1 MLRRFFVALL
11 VLTVL
16 DCAGAEP
23 RAKWENTRLTG
34 SPDGPPS
41 YRAVRAWPELSTRP
55 LVTAVPEPGGK
66 RMLYIE
72 QQAADWD
79 ASMTLKAFTDPAKVE
94 TLLEFPGYAYTIAF
108 HPHFAENHYVF
119 FGVNEPADGGRK
131 HSRILR
137 YTMRDGRPDPASRK
151 VIIEWDSNGHNGA
164 AMAFGNDGLL
174 FVTSGDGTSDGDADL
189 AGQNTRLLRS
199 KVLRINVDTPGDVA
213 AYTVPADNPFVDAA
227 GFAPET
233 WAYGLRNPWRL
244 TFDAASGQLWAGE
257 NGQDQ
262 WEYARLIERGA
273 NYGWSR
279 YEGGHEFN
287 HEHPLGP
294 RPNHR
299 ALACRVPFAQR
310 RPRLSRNEAARVDGR
325 LHLRGLLY
333 GAHLGREARWQKT
346 RMAARARRHAIC
358 DHERRRRCG
367 WRTAYHG
374 LWTAD
379 RCARRW
385 RWRLLSSGT
394 RACREVRAFSS

>member
-1 MLRRFFVALL
+1 MA
-11 VLTVL
+11 
-16 DCAGAEP
+16 DAAQPSECAGAEP

-55 LVTAVPEPGGK
+55 LVTVAPEPGGK
-66 RMLYIE
+66 RILFIE
-72 QQAADWD
+72 QQAADWG
-79 ASMTLKAFTDPAKVE
+79 APMTLKGFTDPAKVD

-108 HPHFAENHYVF
+108 HPRFVENRCVF
-119 FGVNEPADGGRK
+119 FGVNEPANEGRR

-137 YTMRDGRPDPASRK
+137 FTMRDGRPDPASRK

-174 FVTSGDGTSDGDADL
+174 FVTSGDGTSGGDVDL

-199 KVLRINVDTPGDVA
+199 KVLRINVDTPGDAA
-213 AYTVPADNPFVDAA
+213 AYTVPADNPFADDTR
-227 GFAPET
+227 FAPET

-257 NGQDQ
+257 NGEDQ

-279 YEGGHEFN
+279 YEGGHVFN

-294 RPNHR
+294 HPVSFPTIEHSHAEFRS
-299 ALACRVPFAQR
+299 
-310 RPRLSRNEAARVDGR
+310 LSGGVVYQGAKLPELTGAYVYADFGTGR
-325 LHLRGLLY
+325 
-333 GAHLGREARWQKT
+333 
-346 RMAARARRHAIC
+346 I
-358 DHERRRRCG
+358 
-367 WRTAYHG
+367 
-374 LWTAD
+374 
-379 RCARRW
+379 
-385 RWRLLSSGT
+385 
-394 RACREVRAFSS
+394 